1 MKMVKEKNNEP
12 KNLDT
17 TLADLRKEF
26 GEGCVILGNLVVKGV
41 VGISTGSIS
50 LDMALGVGGIPRGRV
65 TEIYGPEAS
74 GKTTLCL
81 ELVANVQRAGG
92 RAAFID
98 VEHALDPDYAKNGI
112 GVDFDKL
119 IFSQPDS
126 GEQALTIVERLTK
139 TGEVD
144 IIVIDSVAA
153 LVPQAELDGEMGDA
167 NIGAQA
173 KLLSKALRKLTA
185 IVSKTN
191 TAIVFVNQL
200 REKIGVMFGSPETTS
215 GGKALKY
222 YCSVRLDIR
231 KLESIKTSK
240 DEAPTGNRVKV
251 KVVKNKVASPFKIAE
266 FDIIFG
272 KGIDE
277 VGDVVNT
284 AINFNIIKKAG
295 SMLKYDGKS
304 FNGYAKFEEFL
315 NTNPDQFKAIVTTLR
330 NQLKL
335 KPVEV
340 VEEELAAPEDTL
352 VVENN

>member
-1 MKMVKEKNNEP
+1 MVKEKNNEP

>member
-1 MKMVKEKNNEP
+1 MAKEKSNEP
-12 KNLDT
+12 KNLDE

-26 GEGCVILGNLVVKGV
+26 GEGSVILGGNVVVKGV

-50 LDMALGVGGIPRGRV
+50 LDVALGVGGVPRGRI

-81 ELVANVQRAGG
+81 ELVASVQRAGG

-112 GVDFDKL
+112 GVDWDKL

-139 TGEVD
+139 TGQVD
-144 IIVIDSVAA
+144 IIVVDSVAA
-153 LVPQAELDGEMGDA
+153 LVPQAELDGEMTDA
-167 NIGAQA
+167 NVGMQA
-173 KLLSKALRKLTA
+173 RLISKALRKLNGT
-185 IVSKTN
+185 VCKTN
-191 TAIVFVNQL
+191 TALVFVNQL
-200 REKIGVMFGSPETTS
+200 REKIGVMFGNPETTP

-222 YCSVRLDIR
+222 YSSVRLDIR
-231 KLESIKTSK
+231 KLESIKGENK
-240 DEAPTGNRVKV
+240 DDAPQGNKVKV

-277 VGDVVNT
+277 VGDAVET
-284 AINFNIIKKAG
+284 AIRLNIIKKAG

-315 NTNPDQFKAIVTTLR
+315 NTNPDQLKAICASVR
-330 NQLKL
+330 DQLKL

-340 VEEELAAPEDTL
+340 VEEELAAAEDTL
-352 VVENN
+352 VVENE

>member
-1 MKMVKEKNNEP
+1 MVKEKSNEP
-12 KNLDT
+12 KNLEA
-17 TLADLRKEF
+17 TLADLRKDF
-26 GEGCVILGNLVVKGV
+26 GEGCIILGNLVVKGV

-98 VEHALDPDYAKNGI
+98 VEHALDPEYAKNGI

-144 IIVIDSVAA
+144 IIVVDSVAA

-191 TAIVFVNQL
+191 TAIIFVNQL
-200 REKIGVMFGSPETTS
+200 REKIGVMFGSPETTP

-231 KLESIKTSK
+231 KIESIKGATK
-240 DEAPTGNRVKV
+240 DDAPTGNRVKV

-277 VGDVVNT
+277 VGDLIGT
-284 AINFNIIKKAG
+284 AIRLNIIKKAG

-304 FNGYAKFEEFL
+304 FNGYAKLEEFL
-315 NTNPDQFKAIVTTLR
+315 NTNPDQLKVIATTLR
-330 NQLKL
+330 DQLKL

-352 VVENN
+352 VVEESE